1 MSRQIR
7 RVATLML
14 VLFGVLFVNLNVLQL
29 LRADELANNP
39 NNRRLLIRE
48 YEIQRGPIVAGD
60 ETIAR
65 SVATDGALKYEREY
79 PSPRLYAHVT
89 GYYSFVLARSG
100 LEAVLNETLTG
111 TPTEV
116 LAQNLAELIGDRD
129 RQGNTVEVTIVPEIQ
144 RAAAQALGDRVGAV
158 VAIDPG
164 TGAVLAQVS
173 SPSYDPNPLS
183 GEDTTQILEAWES
196 YKALEDR
203 PLLNRT
209 IRELYFP
216 GSAFKLVTAA
226 AAIERGIPPST
237 AFEDEAQY
245 QPPVGRPVRNYQGGP
260 CRDGSTI
267 DMVEAMVVSC
277 NAVFARLGV
286 QLGDDALIQQAE
298 RFGFNRIPPL
308 ELPPVRSVVEKEM
321 DEAVVAQTGI
331 GQRGVKA
338 TALQMAM
345 VVGAIVNDGQ
355 LMRPHLV
362 RAVRDPSGRLLRGET
377 IAAWDEGRFDAQAIS
392 PQTARQLREMMVQVV
407 QRGTGTAA
415 AIPDVEVGGKTGT
428 AQDESAATATAW
440 FVGYAED
447 RIAVAVVVPD
457 AGGEGGG
464 SVAAPIAKAVMQAAV
479 SLGGGG

>member
-1 MSRQIR
+1 MTRQIR
-7 RVATLML
+7 RVAALML
-14 VLFGVLFVNLNVLQL
+14 VLFAVLFVNLNILQL
-29 LRADELANNP
+29 IRADELANNP

-65 SVATDGALKYEREY
+65 SVVTEGALKYEREY
-79 PSPRLYAHVT
+79 PFPELYAHVT

-100 LEAVLNETLTG
+100 LEAVLNEQLNG

-129 RQGNTVEVTIVPEIQ
+129 RQGNTVELTIDPDVQ
-144 RAAAQALGDRVGAV
+144 RAAAQALGNRVGAV
-158 VAIDPG
+158 VALDPG

-173 SPSYDPNPLS
+173 HPSYDPNPLAA
-183 GEDTTQILEAWES
+183 EDTTRILEAWEK
-196 YKALEDR
+196 YKSAENR

-237 AFEDEAQY
+237 AFEDEAAY
-245 QPPVGRPVRNYQGGP
+245 QPPVGRPVNNYQNGP

-267 DMVEAMVVSC
+267 TMVEAMVVSC

-286 QLGDDALIQQAE
+286 ELGDDALIQQAE
-298 RFGFNRIPPL
+298 AFGFNRIPPY
-308 ELPPVRSVVEKEM
+308 ELPPVRSQIVKEM
-321 DEAVVAQTGI
+321 DAAVAAQTGI

-345 VVGAIVNDGQ
+345 VVQAIVNDGE
-355 LMRPHLV
+355 LMQPHVV
-362 RAVRDPSGRLLRGET
+362 RAIRDPSGRLLRGEN
-377 IAAWDEGRFDAQAIS
+377 IAPWDEGRFDAQAIS
-392 PQTARQLREMMVQVV
+392 PQTAQQLREMMVEVV

-415 AIPDVEVGGKTGT
+415 EIPGVRVGGKTGT
-428 AQDESAATATAW
+428 AQDESAETPHAW

-464 SVAAPIAKAVMQAAV
+464 AVAAPIAKAVMQAA
-479 SLGGGG
+479 LGGDG

>member
-1 MSRQIR
+1 MTLQIR

-14 VLFGVLFVNLNVLQL
+14 VLFAVLFINLNVLQL

-65 SVATDGALKYEREY
+65 SVATEGTLKYEREY
-79 PSPRLYAHVT
+79 PSPELYAHVT

-116 LAQNLAELIGDRD
+116 LAQNLAELVGDRD
-129 RQGNTVEVTIVPEIQ
+129 RQGNTVELTILPSVQ

-173 SPSYDPNPLS
+173 HPSYDPNPLS
-183 GEDTTQILEAWES
+183 GEDTSRILEAWET
-196 YKALEDR
+196 YKSNEDR

-216 GSAFKLVTAA
+216 GSAFKLITAA

-237 AFEDEAQY
+237 AFDDEAEY

-267 DMVEAMVVSC
+267 TMLEAMVVSC

-298 RFGFNRIPPL
+298 QFGFNRIPPF
-308 ELPPVRSVVEKEM
+308 ELPPVRSIVEKEM
-321 DEAVVAQTGI
+321 DDAVLAQTGI

-345 VVGAIVNDGQ
+345 VAGAIVNDGQ
-355 LMRPHLV
+355 LMRPHVV
-362 RAVRDPSGRLLRGET
+362 RAVRDPSGRLLQGEN
-377 IAAWDEGRFDAQAIS
+377 IAPWDEGRFDAQAIS
-392 PQTARQLREMMVQVV
+392 PQTAGQLREMMVQVV
-407 QRGTGTAA
+407 QRGTGTSAA
-415 AIPDVEVGGKTGT
+415 VPGTVVGGKTGT
-428 AQDESAATATAW
+428 AQDEAAETATAW

-447 RIAVAVVVPD
+447 RVAVAVVVPD
-457 AGGEGGG
+457 AGGQGGG
-464 SVAAPIAKAVMQAAV
+464 AVAGPIAKAVMQAV
-479 SLGGGG
+479 LSLDAGG

>member
-1 MSRQIR
+1 MTRQLR
-7 RVATLML
+7 RVAGLML
-14 VLFGVLFVNLNVLQL
+14 VLFAVLFINLNVIQL
-29 LRADELANNP
+29 LRADDLANNP

-65 SVATDGALKYEREY
+65 SVETDGALKYEREY
-79 PSPRLYAHVT
+79 PNPRLYAHVT

-100 LEAVLNETLTG
+100 LEAVLNETLNG

-129 RQGNTVEVTIVPEIQ
+129 RQGNTVELTIEPAAQ

-158 VAIDPG
+158 VAIDPA
-164 TGAVLAQVS
+164 TGAVLAHVS
-173 SPSYDPNPLS
+173 NPSYDPNPLAR
-183 GEDTTQILEAWES
+183 EDTTEILEAWEQ
-196 YKALEDR
+196 YKTADNR
-203 PLLNRT
+203 PLLDRA

-237 AFEDEAQY
+237 SFDDEAAY
-245 QPPVGRPVRNYQGGP
+245 QPPVGQPVRNYQGGP

-267 DMVEAMVVSC
+267 TMAEAMVVSC

-286 QLGDDALIQQAE
+286 ELGDDALIQQAE
-298 RFGFNRIPPL
+298 DFGFNRIPPY
-308 ELPPVRSVVEKEM
+308 ELPPVRSTIEKEM
-321 DEAVVAQTGI
+321 DAAVAAQTGI

-345 VVGAIVNDGQ
+345 VVAAIVNDGQ
-355 LMRPHLV
+355 LMRPHVV
-362 RAVRDPSGRLLRGET
+362 RAVRDPSGRLLRGEN
-377 IAAWDEGRFDAQAIS
+377 IAPWDEGRFDSQAIS
-392 PQTARQLREMMVQVV
+392 PQTAQQLREMMVQVV
-407 QRGTGTAA
+407 QRGTGTRAE
-415 AIPDVEVGGKTGT
+415 IPGVQVGGKTGT
-428 AQDESAATATAW
+428 AQDESAETPTAW

-447 RIAVAVVVPD
+447 RVAVAVVLPD

-464 SVAAPIAKAVMQAAV
+464 AVAAPIAKTVMQAV
-479 SLGGGG
+479 LGSGQ